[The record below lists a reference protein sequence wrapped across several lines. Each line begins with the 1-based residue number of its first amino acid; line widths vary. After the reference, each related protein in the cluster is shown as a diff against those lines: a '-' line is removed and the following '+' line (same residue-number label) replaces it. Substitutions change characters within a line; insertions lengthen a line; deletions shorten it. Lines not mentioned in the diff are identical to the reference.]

1 MIYKSILLIFQLM
14 TVSKFVP
21 RFHLQTNRPSVKTG
35 ELNVVDPVVVA
46 VEMTQSCLWLFLG
59 PLGTRRWLLPGR
71 HQTDRVSCN
80 PAADAVVRRNLILLV
95 VAETAPAPPPC
106 YPAAS
111 VGSAGWPAAA
121 APPPRSGQS
130 YCSVP
135 DGSLMVL

>member
-1 MIYKSILLIFQLM
+1 MLICQLM

-21 RFHLQTNRPSVKTG
+21 RFHLQTNRPCVKTR
-35 ELNVVDPVVVA
+35 ELNAVDPVVVVVVA

-59 PLGTRRWLLPGR
+59 PLGTRRWLLPGH
-71 HQTDRVSCN
+71 HQTDYASCN
-80 PAADAVVRRNLILLV
+80 PAGAVVRRNLILVV
-95 VAETAPAPPPC
+95 VAATAPAPPLC
-106 YPAAS
+106 CPAAS

-135 DGSLMVL
+135 DGSLKVL

>member
-1 MIYKSILLIFQLM
+1 M

-21 RFHLQTNRPSVKTG
+21 RFRLQTNRPSVKTG
-35 ELNVVDPVVVA
+35 GLNVVDPVVVA

-59 PLGTRRWLLPGR
+59 PLGTMRWLLPDHR
-71 HQTDRVSCN
+71 QTDRVLCN
-80 PAADAVVRRNLILLV
+80 LADAVARRNLIPLV
-95 VAETAPAPPPC
+95 EAVAAPAPPLC
-106 YPAAS
+106 SPAAS

-135 DGSLMVL
+135 DGSLKVL